1 MSRFR
6 AALLQMNAAATP
18 AANIAALRDMVP
30 AARAA
35 GADLICTPENTGM
48 LEPDEAAKIA
58 KAKPEERHEVL
69 AACRELARETGAWL
83 AVGSLAVLHE
93 DGRRIWNRSYL
104 LAPDGGIAARYDKIH
119 LFDVELDVSYR
130 ESRTVAPGGAAV
142 WADTPW
148 ARLGLTVCYD
158 LRFPHLYRDLA
169 RAGAGVLLIPS
180 AFTVPTG
187 EAHWEVLLRA
197 RAVECGAYVLAAAQ
211 TGEHARGRRTWGHSL
226 AVDPWGRVIASLGSE
241 TGILTVDIDT
251 AEVDAARRRLPSLDH
266 DRPYTPPA
274 KGKAAAE

>member
-1 MSRFR
+1 VSRFR
-6 AALLQMNAAATP
+6 AALLQMNAAAEP
-18 AANIAALRDMVP
+18 AANIAALRDMIP

-58 KAKPEERHEVL
+58 KAKSEDRHEVL
-69 AACRELARETGAWL
+69 AACRDLARETGAWL
-83 AVGSLAVLHE
+83 AIGSLAVLHA
-93 DGRRIWNRSYL
+93 DGQRIWNRSYL
-104 LAPDGGIAARYDKIH
+104 LSPDGAIAARYDKIH
-119 LFDVELDVSYR
+119 LFDVDLDVPYR
-130 ESRTVAPGGAAV
+130 ESRTVAPGNAAV

-187 EAHWEVLLRA
+187 EAHWEVLQRA
-197 RAVECGAYVLAAAQ
+197 RAIECGAYVLAAAQ

-226 AVDPWGRVIASLGSE
+226 AVDPWGKVIGSLGGE
-241 TGILTVDIDT
+241 TGILTIDIDT
-251 AEVDAARRRLPSLDH
+251 AEIDAARRRLPSLQH
-266 DRPYTPPA
+266 DRPYAPPSRRD
-274 KGKAAAE
+274 AAAE

>member
-6 AALLQMNAAATP
+6 AALLQMNAAAEP
-18 AANIAALRDMVP
+18 AANLAALRDMVP

-48 LEPDEAAKIA
+48 LEPDEAAKIV
-58 KAKPEERHEVL
+58 KAKPEAQHEVL

-83 AVGSLAVLHE
+83 AIGSLAVLHA
-93 DGRRIWNRSYL
+93 DGQRIWNRSYL
-104 LAPDGGIAARYDKIH
+104 LSPDGGIAARYDKIH
-119 LFDVELDVSYR
+119 LFDVDLDVAYR
-130 ESRTVAPGGAAV
+130 ESRTVAPGDAAV

-187 EAHWEVLLRA
+187 EAHWETLLRA
-197 RAVECGAYVLAAAQ
+197 RAIECGAYVLAAAQ
-211 TGEHARGRRTWGHSL
+211 TGAHARGRRTWGHSL
-226 AVDPWGRVIASLGSE
+226 AVDPWGKVIRSLGGE
-241 TGILTVDIDT
+241 TGILTIDIDT
-251 AEVDAARRRLPSLDH
+251 AEIDAARRRLPSLQH
-266 DRPYTPPA
+266 DRPYTPPVA
-274 KGKAAAE
+274 RDAAAE